1 MKKETLHAVAEI
13 LGNGYK
19 CYVNKAT
26 EEVHSAA
33 EVSLEDQ
40 KSDVYQEYVPLEGE
54 IVFGIMQD
62 YINSVAD
69 FEKQSDLLESI
80 SFEQPFKSF
89 KTKVYK
95 VGLADEWIAYRTGRI
110 VETLG

>member
-26 EEVHSAA
+26 EEVRSAA
-33 EVSLEDQ
+33 DISLEDQ
-40 KSDVYQEYVPLEGE
+40 KSDAYQEFVPLEGE

-62 YINSVAD
+62 YISSIED
-69 FEKQSDLLESI
+69 FEKQSELLEAI

-89 KTKVYK
+89 KTMVYK
-95 VGLADEWIAYRTGRI
+95 VGLADEWITYRIKRI